1 MGRLANLFIRLQSH
15 LKNGAMVYIEAG
27 KLPEKP
33 DWLEVY
39 REGKAGMS
47 RFELLLYSQVA
58 E

>member
-1 MGRLANLFIRLQSH
+1 
-15 LKNGAMVYIEAG
+15 LKNGAMVYIEVG

-33 DWLEVY
+33 DWLEIY

>member
-1 MGRLANLFIRLQSH
+1 M
-15 LKNGAMVYIEAG
+15 KNEAMVYIEAG

-33 DWLEVY
+33 DWLEIY

-47 RFELLLYSQVA
+47 KFELLLYSQVA